1 MKKVYFIAMLLL
13 FTTNLYSKEFLNTIL
28 HLNFGGMY
36 SFVSGGG
43 IINEEKNEI
52 EGHELFPSSRIS
64 HYSTAY
70 CFTLDVAPMK
80 PILLGLEEHAIKF
93 GVRGAYRFHFMQ
105 QEVRSK
111 GVEYKGNVFNYNSW
125 MVGPVMHYAPF
136 ISPSSVDYEYTA
148 LGGFTF
154 YALFGK
160 IDGDLTA
167 FPALRKAGGSVG
179 NSSSKISG
187 YKMDFGMGAEISV
200 CSINFGVN
208 LYYSRVNYKMKEP
221 VYAVDKRK
229 GTLNEGCIEL
239 YFGIPVEFIIKPI
252 IKRF

>member
-1 MKKVYFIAMLLL
+1 MLLL

-36 SFVSGGG
+36 SFVSGGD
-43 IINEEKNEI
+43 ILNEERNKIND
-52 EGHELFPSSRIS
+52 HFTSSKIN

-105 QEVRSK
+105 QEVRSE
-111 GVEYKGNVFNYNSW
+111 GTRYKDNVLNYNSW
-125 MVGPVMHYAPF
+125 MVGPVIHYAPF
-136 ISPSSVDYEYTA
+136 ISPSSIDYEYTA

-154 YALFGK
+154 YTLFGR

-167 FPALRKAGGSVG
+167 SPAVRKAGGSVE

-187 YKMDFGMGAEISV
+187 YKFDFGVGAEISI

-208 LYYSRVNYKMKEP
+208 LYYSRINYKMKEP
-221 VYAVDKRK
+221 VYSVNKRT